1 MSEKFPDRPFTTDI
15 RGFRRFLEA
24 NPLAVTWSRRFL
36 RGWHW
41 NGFSRDVGSLS
52 RADWI
57 RAYYEEFKPGDRFLF
72 TPSEN
77 GLTITATRGAEEL
90 DCFDVLLPVGA
101 APASGEDRPPM
112 DSKEFGDMVEHCG
125 GAAGHRIKGICLYGE
140 DVVHFSFEGTLA
152 VNCRFVNCD
161 FVDCDFNWAE
171 FKGCSLERS
180 NLRGACLTGTLLDG
194 GAAGA
199 VFRRTEFTAATLR
212 LKAHGADFAGCRF
225 ENCLLEDCDFEHADF
240 EHAVFY
246 GCTIRRCRFPKGWKA
261 PSLFADCLLEDCNVE
276 DGNFVKTAFKTCRFK
291 ACRLPDGWNAQGRFE
306 GCAVEPCE
314 PEPAVLP

>member
-1 MSEKFPDRPFTTDI
+1 MSKKIPDRAFTTDI

-24 NPLAVTWSRRFL
+24 NPSAQAVNRRTGRGWRWDGDACNPVSCGGAALDFADAYTPDDTFLVSKRAKGVRVAVL
-36 RGWHW
+36 RG
-41 NGFSRDVGSLS
+41 DVL
-52 RADWI
+52 ADALDVLPGGAALAPAEDGPAMG
-57 RAYYEEFKPGDRFLF
+57 REEFD
-72 TPSEN
+72 
-77 GLTITATRGAEEL
+77 
-90 DCFDVLLPVGA
+90 
-101 APASGEDRPPM
+101 
-112 DSKEFGDMVEHCG
+112 DMLEHCG
-125 GAAGHRIKGICLYGE
+125 GAAGHRIKGICLDGE

-152 VNCRFVNCD
+152 VNCRFV
-161 FVDCDFNWAE
+161 DCDFIEPEFDWAE
-171 FKGCSLERS
+171 FLDCSLERS
-180 NLRGACLTGTLLDG
+180 NLRRCRFTGTLLSG

-225 ENCLLEDCDFEHADF
+225 ENCLLEDCDFEGADF

-306 GCAVEPCE
+306 GCAVEPSE
-314 PEPAVLP
+314 PEPVVLQ